1 MMSRLAEYR
10 KLEEQLK
17 AQMAELEAMKSD
29 KSLKKDM
36 EFEDKLRS
44 LMGEYNITLPSLINI
59 LDPQL
64 GARRA
69 PVHLSQP
76 QRRTRLVKTYKNPH
90 SGEVVETKGGNH
102 KVLKSWKAEY
112 GADEVEGW
120 IK

>member
-1 MMSRLAEYR
+1 MSRLAEYR

-17 AQMAELEAMKSD
+17 AQMAELEAMRND

-44 LMGEYNITLPSLINI
+44 LMGEYNIALPSLINI

-64 GARRA
+64 GTRRA
-69 PVHLSQP
+69 PVQQGQTP
-76 QRRTRLVKTYKNPH
+76 RRTRQVKTYKNPH

-120 IK
+120 IQ